1 VKEIIAEA
9 IAKID
14 WNKTPYELYEPI
26 AYTLSLGG
34 KRLRPQLVLMGCG
47 LFSEEVEQ
55 ALPAALGIEVFH
67 NFTLLHDDLMDKADI
82 RRGNPTVYK
91 KWGDNRAILSG
102 DAMVIEAYRFISD
115 VPENCLKHVLDLFSK
130 MALEICE
137 GQQFDMDF
145 ETRDDVQID
154 EYINMI
160 RLKTAVLLGTSLKI
174 GALIGGADKKKAD
187 ILYEFGIDLGI
198 AFQLQDDLLDVYG
211 DEKTFGKA
219 IGGDILNNKKTFML
233 LSALNAPWLDV
244 VAQLRE
250 WINKKEYNNKEKI
263 VAVTSLYDQLGIRQ
277 VCENKINEYSQRA
290 LSKLDKIDGNP
301 EIKNQLKTLVEK
313 LQTRAV

>member
-1 VKEIIAEA
+1 MKEIIAEA

-82 RRGNPTVYK
+82 RRGKPTVYK

>member
-1 VKEIIAEA
+1 MKEIIAEA

-82 RRGNPTVYK
+82 RRGKPTVYK

-115 VPENCLKHVLDLFSK
+115 VPENCLKQVLDLFSK

-263 VAVTSLYDQLGIRQ
+263 EAVTSLYDQLGIRQ

>member
-1 VKEIIAEA
+1 
-9 IAKID
+9 
-14 WNKTPYELYEPI
+14 
-26 AYTLSLGG
+26 
-34 KRLRPQLVLMGCG
+34 M
-47 LFSEEVEQ
+47 
-55 ALPAALGIEVFH
+55 
-67 NFTLLHDDLMDKADI
+67 
-82 RRGNPTVYK
+82 
-91 KWGDNRAILSG
+91 
-102 DAMVIEAYRFISD
+102 
-115 VPENCLKHVLDLFSK
+115 
-130 MALEICE
+130 
-137 GQQFDMDF
+137 
-145 ETRDDVQID
+145 
-154 EYINMI
+154 
-160 RLKTAVLLGTSLKI
+160 
-174 GALIGGADKKKAD
+174 
-187 ILYEFGIDLGI
+187 
-198 AFQLQDDLLDVYG
+198 QDDLLDVYG